1 MARNWEVSQDL
12 LKDEDR
18 KHEASEWFHG
28 CGDHLDPS
36 IDELYPDDECFVW
49 KRLPL
54 HLACQFKAPPR
65 LVHDLIQANPAAV
78 TSADPN
84 CGSLPLHLACAH
96 GAAYRV
102 IKELLELEPGTIRA
116 VDQHGRLPLHYAAT
130 GKTDYVTMTYL
141 IEMDYEAV
149 LAKDKDGK
157 TPVDYAKL
165 AYSARHESL
174 RLLEVVAYVAGKMKK
189 SVVAMGGNDS
199 NSSGGGGNGE
209 KARFCL

>member
-1 MARNWEVSQDL
+1 VNNLSPETIYNYELDLKVFQLFLNEEAKISDFNGISKKTIELYKAYMAS
-12 LKDEDR
+12 KDR
-18 KHEASEWFHG
+18 KTAGGQKAQGNLAS
-28 CGDHLDPS
+28 
-36 IDELYPDDECFVW
+36 
-49 KRLPL
+49 
-54 HLACQFKAPPR
+54 
-65 LVHDLIQANPAAV
+65 
-78 TSADPN
+78 
-84 CGSLPLHLACAH
+84 GSLNRCLSSLR
-96 GAAYRV
+96 GYL
-102 IKELLELEPGTIRA
+102 K
-116 VDQHGRLPLHYAAT
+116 
-130 GKTDYVTMTYL
+130 YL